1 MEPVGQKPPFGERI
15 PSQNALPEEFL
26 LRLVDLSRAPL
37 PGPKLSLVLP
47 SDLLARLFGPASSP
61 VRFELRS
68 PEVRKALEALL
79 DKSMAGSP
87 QPMLSLGVA
96 REGNRLAWSFRGKG
110 GEILLT
116 SPLLEVRPGVIPL
129 EGVRTPPAQPPVL
142 EPPLPLLLSPGPII
156 SPALSREDSVTMRG
170 GALALPASAPLA
182 SGGPVAVW
190 PALIPGR
197 TPELSVRW
205 MPEEEG
211 KGTTQGRSTG
221 NVVFS
226 LDIPWKRWP
235 EGQPSHENVCLTG
248 FLGPDGLTLMG
259 RNLPGDF
266 LEHFGQRQAI
276 LSESLRIFPG
286 VELTVRLRGRV
297 PGKEEGPGE

>member
-26 LRLVDLSRAPL
+26 LRLVDLSRASL

-47 SDLLARLFGPASSP
+47 SDLLARLFGPVSSP

-110 GEILLT
+110 GEISLT

-129 EGVRTPPAQPPVL
+129 EGVRTLPAEPPVL
-142 EPPLPLLLSPGPII
+142 EPPLPPLLPW
-156 SPALSREDSVTMRG
+156 
-170 GALALPASAPLA
+170 LP
-182 SGGPVAVW
+182 V
-190 PALIPGR
+190 
-197 TPELSVRW
+197 
-205 MPEEEG
+205 
-211 KGTTQGRSTG
+211 
-221 NVVFS
+221 
-226 LDIPWKRWP
+226 DRWP
-235 EGQPSHENVCLTG
+235 SGRLSFPGGHRS
-248 FLGPDGLTLMG
+248 FLCGGCRKKKERGLLKA
-259 RNLPGDF
+259 
-266 LEHFGQRQAI
+266 GQRGLWSFRSI
-276 LSESLRIFPG
+276 S
-286 VELTVRLRGRV
+286 
-297 PGKEEGPGE
+297 PGKEGRMASRLMKMSA